1 MKARRM
7 KKIVDTRQGKGSVSV
22 HAISALSRLI
32 FSGIPLCLMCIF
44 QTEKRFSWK
53 EASIQP
59 QAMIS
64 ESIWS
69 STLIFDRQRDFQES
83 DLLAY
88 VRIRD

>member
-7 KKIVDTRQGKGSVSV
+7 KTIVDTRQGKGSVSV

-32 FSGIPLCLMCIF
+32 FSGIPLCLVCIS
-44 QTEKRFSWK
+44 EKRFSWK